1 MLGDEKFALPRGQMK
16 FNPLTKK
23 PTYLVTVALVIAL
36 SLLARISVSAD
47 IGPKPS
53 LEFEF
58 VFETVEELTII
69 EATLLQCSDQNCL
82 DAEPLEE
89 MGPQGF
95 MCEIG
100 NCSALA
106 YGFSDYARLVIRFS
120 DGVVRDSD
128 VFKIEDFNARYRVT
142 IRENDLGVEKLRGRI
157 NPMVGILGV
166 ALCAGAGGL
175 LFLALMLVFIILMVQ
190 KAGERKA
197 TFQDA
202 RKLFIGFW
210 IFMLPALGLALI
222 FSTGAFIGLVIENV
236 IALIYTKIR
245 NRPRIETLTF
255 VTLANMV
262 TLPALW
268 IAAFY
273 IGGYEFYA
281 LLLIE
286 VVIWIV
292 ETVILYI
299 LQRREIDLKEAALLS
314 LSINGASFL
323 IGLLLPF

>member
-1 MLGDEKFALPRGQMK
+1 MK

-23 PTYLVTVALVIAL
+23 YTYLVAVALVIAL
-36 SLLARISVSAD
+36 TLLAPISVSAD

-58 VFETVEELTII
+58 VFETANELTIL
-69 EATLLQCSDQNCL
+69 EATLLQCSDQTCL
-82 DAEPLEE
+82 DAQPLEE

-95 MCEIG
+95 MCEIT
-100 NCSALA
+100 NCSSLA
-106 YGFSDYARLVIRFS
+106 YGYSEYARLVIRFS
-120 DGVVRDSD
+120 DRVVRESD
-128 VFKIEDFNARYRVT
+128 VFKIEDFSASYRVT
-142 IRENDLGVEKLRGRI
+142 VRENDMGVEKLRGRI

-175 LFLALMLVFIILMVQ
+175 LFIALMLVFIILMVQ

-197 TFQDA
+197 TFHDA

-222 FSTGAFIGLVIENV
+222 ISTGAFIGLVIENV

-245 NRPRIETLTF
+245 SRPKIETLTF

-286 VVIWIV
+286 VVIWVV
-292 ETVILYI
+292 ETLILYI

>member
-1 MLGDEKFALPRGQMK
+1 MK
-16 FNPLTKK
+16 S
-23 PTYLVTVALVIAL
+23 TYLLTVALVL
-36 SLLARISVSAD
+36 LLTLLAPISVSAD

-58 VFETVEELTII
+58 AFETAKELTIL
-69 EATLLQCSDQNCL
+69 EATLWQCSDQNCL
-82 DAEPLEE
+82 DAKPLEE

-95 MCEIG
+95 SCEIER
-100 NCSALA
+100 CRAMA
-106 YGFSDYARLVIRFS
+106 YGFSEYARLTILFS
-120 DGVVRDSD
+120 DGVIRESD
-128 VFKIEDFNARYRVT
+128 VFKIEDFYASYRVT
-142 IRENDLGVEKLRGRI
+142 VLDNDIVVEKLHGRI
-157 NPMVGILGV
+157 SPMDWILGAAV
-166 ALCAGAGGL
+166 CAGVGGL
-175 LFLALMLVFIILMVQ
+175 LFLALILVFIILMVQ

-197 TFQDA
+197 TIHDA

-210 IFMLPALGLALI
+210 IFMLPPLGLALI

-245 NRPRIETLTF
+245 SRPKIETLTF

-281 LLLIE
+281 LLVIE

-314 LSINGASFL
+314 LLINGSSFL